1 MSSNIQLQRICQHC
15 GNEFTAKTTVTQ
27 YCGDICAKRAYKARQ
42 KAAKMEASNK
52 QTKAIKNKPTEDLR
66 AKEYLTIR
74 DTATLINCSRQTV
87 YSIISNGTLRAV
99 NLSER
104 KTLIKRSDIDQLF
117 ELHHLPQARKE
128 PVQPPFTPID
138 CYTLSEVQ
146 NLYSI
151 SEKALYE
158 VIKRNGIPKYKQ
170 GIFAYVPK
178 SAIDDILKPQA

>member
-15 GNEFTAKTTVTQ
+15 GSEFTAKTTVTQ
-27 YCGDICAKRAYKARQ
+27 YCGDTCAKRAYKARQ
-42 KAAKMEASNK
+42 KAAKMEASNQ
-52 QTKAIKNKPTEDLR
+52 QTKAIKNKPMQDLR

-87 YSIISNGTLRAV
+87 YNLISNGTLKAV

-104 KTLIKRSDIDQLF
+104 KTIIKRSAIDKLF
-117 ELHHLPQARKE
+117 ELQHLPQASKE
-128 PVQPPFTPID
+128 PVQPAFAPTD

-151 SEKALYE
+151 SEKALHE

-178 SAIDDILKPQA
+178 AAIDGILKPQA